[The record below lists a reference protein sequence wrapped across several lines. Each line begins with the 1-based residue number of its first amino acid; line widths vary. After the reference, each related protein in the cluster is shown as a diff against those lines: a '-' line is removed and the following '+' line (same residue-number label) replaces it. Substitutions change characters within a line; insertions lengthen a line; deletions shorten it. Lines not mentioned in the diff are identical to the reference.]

1 MNWEPAIILQAKEKS
16 IEKFPGYICD
26 NVGMYKTE
34 NSWFMVHISSGHVIF
49 KFFNDQTRAFY
60 LAEKLM
66 KDTDWT
72 FDGVD
77 GWRNRDPELLNKLQ
91 TFYSRHFLDI
101 DTQIQQERNP
111 EMAKEVL
118 ERLNHLR

>member
-34 NSWFMVHISSGHVIF
+34 NSWFMVHISSGHAIF

-91 TFYSRHFLDI
+91 TFYSLHFLDI